1 MNKEK
6 LLKQIEHVYQYR
18 YLLRD
23 LVDSHQK
30 IIILGNGGSNS
41 VASHIAQDYTK
52 QLGKKAF
59 TFSDPSRLTCYIND
73 YGMPE
78 ANVQFVREFADK
90 DTLVIIISS
99 SGNSENML
107 RVMKHCAQEKMQY
120 VILTGFG
127 ECNKMRDLNLTS
139 EWPAMLDIWVDSH
152 DYGIVECVHQIAL
165 HCILGNEEE

>member
-18 YLLRD
+18 YLLKELID
-23 LVDSHQK
+23 AHSK

-73 YGMPE
+73 YGMEE
-78 ANVQFVREFADK
+78 ANKKFVEEFADQN
-90 DTLVIIISS
+90 TLVIIISS

-107 RVMKHCAQEKMQY
+107 RVMKHCQQNKMTY

-127 ECNKMRDLNLTS
+127 ECNKMRDLNLVTD
-139 EWPAMLDIWVDSH
+139 WPAKLDIWVDSH

-165 HCILGNEEE
+165 HCVMGESE

>member
-1 MNKEK
+1 MKKAK
-6 LLKQIEHVYQYR
+6 LLEQIEHVYR
-18 YLLRD
+18 YKQSLRE
-23 LVDSHQK
+23 LVDSHEK

-73 YGMPE
+73 YGMAE
-78 ANVQFVREFADK
+78 ANKQFVKEFADA

-107 RVMKHCAQEKMQY
+107 RVMEHCQKDNIDY

-127 ECNKMRDLNLTS
+127 ECNKMRDLNLTTKI
-139 EWPAMLDIWVDSH
+139 PAKLDIWVDSH

-165 HCILGNEEE
+165 HCIIGDE